1 MHDKPRVRIESLLVR
16 FRGPFYC
23 SGVLFA
29 GPIVPSLQEKS
40 DVVYNRECPGP
51 DPQTDNR
58 KPWHILCQV
67 ISARSTSGRLPRKTR
82 AATLVVTLLANDA
95 SLAGCNTPRFQ
106 REAMSGWIP
115 FRRANL

>member
-1 MHDKPRVRIESLLVR
+1 
-16 FRGPFYC
+16 
-23 SGVLFA
+23 
-29 GPIVPSLQEKS
+29 VPNPQEKS
-40 DVVYNRECPGP
+40 DVVYNRECSGP

-67 ISARSTSGRLPRKTR
+67 ISAITTSGRLPRKTR
-82 AATLVVTLLANDA
+82 AVTLVVRLLANDT
-95 SLAGCNTPRFQ
+95 SIAGCNTSRFQ